1 LNYCILRGLIIFF
14 ATVLINTSFSMYLPF
29 FLAVTVHFS
38 ETRRLP
44 KNSTIVW
51 QDLRWRWLHELPRY
65 PLRISH

>member
-1 LNYCILRGLIIFF
+1 
-14 ATVLINTSFSMYLPF
+14 MYLPF

-44 KNSTIVW
+44 KSSTIVW